1 MNQAKSRMTAAR
13 AKAERKMFA
22 SIADYA
28 GLARSISGGL
38 TATLS
43 RVLSGIAGLDL
54 AVSPGTLSVSVG
66 CTTLVAR
73 LPGLPLSL
81 EATFPADPLAPP
93 SLSLRSPGKLLGT
106 FPLSAD
112 GFKGLAETI
121 GKYRK

>member
-1 MNQAKSRMTAAR
+1 MNQAKSRSTAAR
-13 AKAERKMFA
+13 AKAERKMFD

-28 GLARSISGGL
+28 GIARSISGGL

-43 RVLSGIAGLDL
+43 HVLYGISGLDL
-54 AVSPGTLSVSVG
+54 AMSPGTLSVSVG

-93 SLSLRSPGKLLGT
+93 SLSLRSPRKLLGT
-106 FPLSAD
+106 FPLSAGGTRD
-112 GFKGLAETI
+112 LAACI
-121 GKYRK
+121 AKHRK

>member
-1 MNQAKSRMTAAR
+1 
-13 AKAERKMFA
+13 MFA

-43 RVLSGIAGLDL
+43 HVLSGLSGLEL
-54 AVSPGTLSVSVG
+54 AMSPGTLSVSPG

-73 LPGLPLSL
+73 LPGLGLSL

-93 SLSLRSPGKLLGT
+93 SVSLRSPRRLLGT
-106 FPLSAD
+106 FPLSAGGTRD
-112 GFKGLAETI
+112 LAGAI
-121 GKYRK
+121 AKYRK

>member
-1 MNQAKSRMTAAR
+1 MNQAKSRRTTAR

-43 RVLSGIAGLDL
+43 HVLYGIAGLDL
-54 AVSPGTLSVSVG
+54 AMSPGTLSVSAG

-112 GFKGLAETI
+112 GTRDLAACI
-121 GKYRK
+121 AKHRK

>member
-1 MNQAKSRMTAAR
+1 MKQTGQKKTTAR
-13 AKAERKMFA
+13 AKAESRMFA

-43 RVLSGIAGLDL
+43 HVLSGLSGLDL
-54 AVSPGTLSVSVG
+54 AMSPGTLSVSAG

-73 LPGLPLSL
+73 LPGLGLSL

-93 SLSLRSPGKLLGT
+93 SLSLRSPRRLLGT

-112 GFKGLAETI
+112 GTRDLAARIE
-121 GKYRK
+121 KYRK